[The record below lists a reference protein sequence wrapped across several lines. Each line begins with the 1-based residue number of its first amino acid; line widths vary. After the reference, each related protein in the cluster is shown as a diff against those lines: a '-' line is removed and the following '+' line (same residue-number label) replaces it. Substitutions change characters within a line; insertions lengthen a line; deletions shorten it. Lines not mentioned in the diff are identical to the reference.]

1 MTWLLDTNV
10 VSDSVRDRPDPAVSR
25 WIAEIPRAEAAISI
39 VTLAELWDGAAS
51 VSDEARRRRLMNWVE
66 NEVTPI
72 FEQRTLPLTRDV
84 LAAWLRLSRKLR
96 VRQIT
101 RDPSDMLI
109 ASTALSHNLTL
120 VTRNVR
126 DFANTG
132 ILVYDPWHDE
142 THKMEQP

>member
-51 VSDEARRRRLMNWVE
+51 VSDEARRRQLMNWVE